1 MFYYPKLVLQIMKI
15 RLLFIF
21 LIMLS
26 SAPLMAQK
34 TMPNEYTF
42 WDIKGDSI
50 KLTDIKYKH
59 TLTLVL
65 YDPGCDHCWHQA
77 KDIADNLKKFKKT
90 KFVWISINT
99 PKAIA
104 EFKDKYFPGKMSQ
117 NMVFLHDPKM
127 AIFKKFDNFTETPN
141 LLIYDKDKKLIV
153 ALPKSLPEKI
163 YPYYY
168 KHH

>member
-1 MFYYPKLVLQIMKI
+1 MQI
-15 RLLFIF
+15 RFLFLLLFS
-21 LIMLS
+21 LYSLLWS
-26 SAPLMAQK
+26 LRLTAQK
-34 TMPNEYTF
+34 TIPNEYTF

-99 PKAIA
+99 PKAIE
-104 EFKDKYFPGKMSQ
+104 EFKDKYFPGNMSK
-117 NMVFLHDPKM
+117 NMIFLYDPKM
-127 AIFKKFDNFTETPN
+127 TIFKKFDDFIETPN
-141 LLIYDKDKKLIV
+141 LLIYDKNKQLIISLV
-153 ALPKSLPEKI
+153 KSPPEKI
-163 YPYYY
+163 YPYYQ
-168 KHH
+168 KHR